1 MHPND
6 DREELEALVTEVES
20 QSTDE
25 IIASLKEEGVDTD
38 QFLRRARDTMDQQY
52 QQRIFEIKSEDEPH
66 EAFYFLSQSVSEM
79 NRDDMLVLASRE
91 CDINQGQDTE
101 SGLDATK
108 LSDDELRSLLRDL
121 QETRSETES
130 DDKGPNDET
139 P

>member
-6 DREELEALVTEVES
+6 DREELKALVTKVES
-20 QSTDE
+20 QTTDE
-25 IIASLKEEGVDTD
+25 IIASLKEAGVDTD
-38 QFLRRARDTMDQQY
+38 QFLRRAQDAMDQQY
-52 QQRIFEIKSEDEPH
+52 QQRISEIESEDEPH
-66 EAFYFLSQSVSEM
+66 DAFDFLSQNVSEM
-79 NRDDMLVLASRE
+79 NRDDMLVFASRE
-91 CDINQGQDTE
+91 YDINQGRDTE
-101 SGLDATK
+101 SEIDVTK